1 MSFTIWTRLTESG
14 ADGTIPGW
22 GFRDSMSEPPNLPRR
37 PRPNSG
43 GADAMGPS
51 DVEEVVDLG
60 LDAGGE
66 GAIPPPRQSPATA
79 MPAMETAPSAASAAV
94 RDRIVV
100 LGRRQSGKTVY
111 LARLYEALWRGCRM
125 IDGRVVAPGEDLSGK
140 SVTELLC
147 RATTGPAHAHFMAVA
162 EDLRAGRWPQGT
174 IGTTYA
180 ELLVTHAGREH
191 TVTAIDYPGEV
202 FRKAFMAES
211 ADPDAVEL
219 RATVD
224 RAAAAIILIDP
235 EIVARGGPEAQED
248 TFGLTQATA
257 RIRASVDGALVPIAI
272 VFTKCD
278 ESRVLLREAGGV
290 RAFAEKHF
298 SQLFRGAQRT
308 SVFPCAAVR
317 STRNTLGKSV
327 PRADKPPE
335 NVVEPLRYCLDQM
348 ERGADVR
355 VAKEAKQRRREAR
368 RQAAEAEAIERKK
381 SAGAWLFFTVAIA
394 MLLAATAI
402 GTFWFM
408 TRNR

>member
-1 MSFTIWTRLTESG
+1 MSETPPPPPPPVRPKPIPPSGLSAGDEMLDLTEDQNG
-14 ADGTIPGW
+14 
-22 GFRDSMSEPPNLPRR
+22 
-37 PRPNSG
+37 
-43 GADAMGPS
+43 
-51 DVEEVVDLG
+51 
-60 LDAGGE
+60 
-66 GAIPPPRQSPATA
+66 
-79 MPAMETAPSAASAAV
+79 SAAAPQAGISASASPV
-94 RDRIVV
+94 PSKRDRIVV

-111 LARLYEALWRGCRM
+111 LSRLYEALWRGCKM
-125 IDGRVVAPGEDLSGK
+125 VDGRVALPGEDLAGRR
-140 SVTELLC
+140 VTEVLC
-147 RATTGPAHAHFMAVA
+147 RATSGPAHAHFMAVA
-162 EDLRAGRWPQGT
+162 EDLQSGRWPQGT

-180 ELLVTHAGREH
+180 ELLVTHDGREH
-191 TVTAIDYPGEV
+191 LVTAIDYPGEV

-211 ADPDAVEL
+211 TDPDAMEL

-248 TFGLTQATA
+248 TFGLTQAAA
-257 RIRASVDGALVPIAI
+257 RIRASADGALVPIAI

-278 ESRVLLREAGGV
+278 ESKVLLREAGGV

-317 STRNTLGKSV
+317 SARNSLGKSI
-327 PRADKPPE
+327 PRADKSPE

-355 VAKEAKQRRREAR
+355 VAKEAKQRRKEAR
-368 RQAAEAEAIERKK
+368 RQAAEAEEIERKK
-381 SAGAWLFFTVAIA
+381 SAGAWLFFAVAIA

-402 GTFWFM
+402 GTFWFI